1 MRRAIYTTFAKG
13 ELKKSDQERLWLNN
27 DAEGNS
33 NSKNDVY
40 DGSVENYKLENLGGN
55 VVSLVVTL
63 WLAFTKWVSHINQS
77 LEKNLTLCRKSLK
90 YNQKPQF

>member
-33 NSKNDVY
+33 NSKSDVY
-40 DGSVENYKLENLGGN
+40 DDSIENYKLESLGGN
-55 VVSLVVTL
+55 VISLVV
-63 WLAFTKWVSHINQS
+63 VIS
-77 LEKNLTLCRKSLK
+77 
-90 YNQKPQF
+90 

>member
-33 NSKNDVY
+33 NSKSDVY
-40 DGSVENYKLENLGGN
+40 DDSIENYKLESLGGN
-55 VVSLVVTL
+55 VISLLVVIL
-63 WLAFTKWVSHINQS
+63 
-77 LEKNLTLCRKSLK
+77 
-90 YNQKPQF
+90 

>member
-33 NSKNDVY
+33 NSKSDVY
-40 DGSVENYKLENLGGN
+40 DDSIENYKLESLGGN
-55 VVSLVVTL
+55 VISLLIVIL
-63 WLAFTKWVSHINQS
+63 
-77 LEKNLTLCRKSLK
+77 
-90 YNQKPQF
+90 